1 MDGIYRVAGQNGSPY
16 SMKMRA
22 IFRYRRLPHIWQQR
36 DAGIRAETAHVK
48 PQMVPMVRF
57 PEDGIWRIDSTPI
70 AMELEARHAERSIL
84 PSDPV
89 HRFLS
94 DLIEDMADEWLT
106 KAMFHYRWFYAADR
120 DFAAWWI
127 ASDFMEGSRPLP
139 ERRAFA
145 AEFGAR
151 QVGRMALVGC
161 TDENRGAIEESFGRI
176 VDALETHV
184 GLKTF
189 LFGSRPSLAD
199 FGLFGQLK
207 TLADDPTPMTEMR
220 RRAPTVVHWV
230 RQTDDLSGIE
240 GEWASS
246 GAPLPD
252 AVAKL
257 LDVCGDSYLPFLAA
271 NADAAERGADEVRL
285 TIRGR
290 PFAQAPFRYQVKC
303 LSRLKSLYARLTGDD
318 KARADAVLAPA
329 GCLDWLR

>member
-1 MDGIYRVAGQNGSPY
+1 MTDVYRVVGQNGSPY

-22 IFRYRRLPHIWQQR
+22 IFRYRRLPHIWAQR
-36 DAGIRAETAHVK
+36 DAALRAETAHVK
-48 PQMVPMVRF
+48 PQMVPMVCF
-57 PEDGIWRIDSTPI
+57 PDDGIWRIDSTPI
-70 AMELEARHAERSIL
+70 AYELEARHSERSLL
-84 PSDPV
+84 PADPV

-94 DLIEDMADEWLT
+94 DLIEDMGDEWLT

-127 ASDFMEGSRPLP
+127 ASDYMEGSRPLA

-161 TDENRGAIEESFGRI
+161 TEENRGAIEESFGRI
-176 VDALETHV
+176 VDALESHV

-189 LFGSRPSLAD
+189 LFGSRPSLGD

-230 RQTDDLSGIE
+230 RQTDDLAGIE
-240 GEWASS
+240 GEWL
-246 GAPLPD
+246 APEADLPQ
-252 AVAKL
+252 AVIGL
-257 LDVCGDSYLPFLAA
+257 LEVCGDSYLPFLAA
-271 NADAAERGADEVRL
+271 NADASERGAGEVRL

-290 PFAQAPFRYQVKC
+290 PYAQAPFRYQVKC
-303 LSRLKSLYARLTGDD
+303 LSRLRSLYGRLDGDA
-318 KARADAVLAPA
+318 KSRADAVLERT
-329 GCLDWLR
+329 GCLRWLV